1 MEALAPDEAGRFRDP
16 RGNKSATPFKSGY
29 SEPISTIVVVIMT
42 CTQRRMFRD
51 THLFIILIIIGI
63 LSVFF
68 GFPLRSLPRLV
79 DGLPFGT
86 VSPGPLSGESDEEN
100 LVGSPSAGPG
110 AAFDSIPYNGCGI
123 QRGDS
128 E

>member
-68 GFPLRSLPRLV
+68 GFPLTKLTKVGRWLAFW
-79 DGLPFGT
+79 DC
-86 VSPGPLSGESDEEN
+86 VSRPTLRR
-100 LVGSPSAGPG
+100 VG
-110 AAFDSIPYNGCGI
+110 
-123 QRGDS
+123 
-128 E
+128 